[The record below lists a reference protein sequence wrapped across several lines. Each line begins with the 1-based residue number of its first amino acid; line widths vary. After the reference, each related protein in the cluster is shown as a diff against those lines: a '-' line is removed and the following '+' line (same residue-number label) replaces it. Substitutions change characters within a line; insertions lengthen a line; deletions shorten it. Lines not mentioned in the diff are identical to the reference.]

1 MINKQVTSL
10 ASALV
15 LLAATSACD
24 NASQNGA
31 PETRQTKVPGQVTA
45 GGGTSGEV
53 MTKIGVLQPKK
64 DANSSPIL
72 VVIPPEVVAAPTA
85 PAAAG
90 TSGPK
95 PSGTPG
101 IPEGAGGNVSGS
113 AMGGTTPAAAGTQM
127 MSGVETGTAE
137 LDKAAKA
144 AKEKELAAK
153 EKQQLEA
160 SMERIAAR
168 WRAQAQAR
176 GWQMENADAAQTGG
190 AAASGQTQTGAM
202 GLPAVIRSE
211 KLGTAPPS
219 GDVKQPA
226 RDPSN

>member
-1 MINKQVTSL
+1 MINRQATSIV
-10 ASALV
+10 SALV
-15 LLAATSACD
+15 LLAAASGCD
-24 NASQNGA
+24 NASQNDMPDA
-31 PETRQTKVPGQVTA
+31 RQTEAPGHVTS

-53 MTKIGVLQPKK
+53 MTKVGVLQPRK
-64 DANSSPIL
+64 DAHSSPIL
-72 VVIPPEVVAAPTA
+72 VAIPPEVVAAPTA

-101 IPEGAGGNVSGS
+101 IPEGAGGTTSGPE
-113 AMGGTTPAAAGTQM
+113 MGGTTPAAAGTQR

-137 LDKAAKA
+137 LDKAAKEA
-144 AKEKELAAK
+144 KAKEAAAK

-168 WRAQAQAR
+168 WRAQAEAR
-176 GWQMENADAAQTGG
+176 GWQMQSGEAAQTSGT
-190 AAASGQTQTGAM
+190 AALGQTQTSSM
-202 GLPAVIRSE
+202 GLPTIIRSE

-219 GDVKQPA
+219 EDVKQPA

>member
-1 MINKQVTSL
+1 MNSRQATSI
-10 ASALV
+10 ASALI
-15 LLAATSACD
+15 LLTAVSACD
-24 NASQNGA
+24 NATDDGMPDA
-31 PETRQTKVPGQVTA
+31 RQTDFPGQITA

-53 MTKIGVLQPKK
+53 MTKVGVLQPRK

-85 PAAAG
+85 PTIAG

-101 IPEGAGGNVSGS
+101 IPEGAGGTTSGP
-113 AMGGTTPAAAGTQM
+113 AMGGTTPAAAGTQK

-137 LDKAAKA
+137 LDQAAKA
-144 AKEKELAAK
+144 AKEKELMAK

-160 SMERIAAR
+160 AMERIAAR
-168 WRAQAQAR
+168 WRAQASAR
-176 GWQMENADAAQTGG
+176 GWQIDGADPAQT
-190 AAASGQTQTGAM
+190 SGVSALGETQTSAI
-202 GLPAVIRSE
+202 GLPAIVRSE

-219 GDVKQPA
+219 EDVKQPA

>member
-1 MINKQVTSL
+1 MINRQVTSI

-15 LLAATSACD
+15 LLTAASGCD

-31 PETRQTKVPGQVTA
+31 PEARQTKAPGQVTA

-53 MTKIGVLQPKK
+53 MTKVGVLQPRK
-64 DANSSPIL
+64 DANSSPVL

-85 PAAAG
+85 PEAAG
-90 TSGPK
+90 ASGPK

-101 IPEGAGGNVSGS
+101 IPEGAGGNVSGPE
-113 AMGGTTPAAAGTQM
+113 MGGTTPAAAGTQK

-160 SMERIAAR
+160 AMERIAAR
-168 WRAQAQAR
+168 WRAQAEAR
-176 GWQMENADAAQTGG
+176 GWQRESADAAQTSGG
-190 AAASGQTQTGAM
+190 AASGQTQTSAM
-202 GLPAVIRSE
+202 GLPAIIRSE

-219 GDVKQPA
+219 EDIKQPS

>member
-1 MINKQVTSL
+1 MSSKPTTSIV
-10 ASALV
+10 SALF
-15 LLAATSACD
+15 LLAALFGCD
-24 NASQNGA
+24 DTADNGV
-31 PETRQTKVPGQVTA
+31 PEARQINVPGQVTT

-53 MTKIGVLQPKK
+53 MTKVGVLQPRK
-64 DANSSPIL
+64 DVSSSPIL

-90 TSGPK
+90 TAGPK

-101 IPEGAGGNVSGS
+101 IPEGAGGNVSGPE
-113 AMGGTTPAAAGTQM
+113 MGGTTPAAAGTQK

-137 LDKAAKA
+137 LDKAAKE
-144 AKEKELAAK
+144 AKAKELAAK

-160 SMERIAAR
+160 AMDRIASR
-168 WRAQAQAR
+168 WRANAEAR
-176 GWQMENADAAQTGG
+176 GWQTESGAATQTSG
-190 AAASGQTQTGAM
+190 AAALGQTQTSAM
-202 GLPAVIRSE
+202 GLPTVMRSE

-219 GDVKQPA
+219 EDVKQPA